1 MQPKRICMAG
11 SFFFVMKIGS
21 LFNAE
26 YSFQHRPLMP
36 KNLIYSILDQH
47 YYQHFKQRNIMN
59 KNNKKKEGW
68 TAIGVFV
75 VLLIIGAIIASQND
89 YTPTKDHHADNA
101 ESSSSFDH
109 KN

>member
-1 MQPKRICMAG
+1 MQ
-11 SFFFVMKIGS
+11 STVF
-21 LFNAE
+21 L
-26 YSFQHRPLMP
+26 HRPIVL
-36 KNLIYSILDQH
+36 KILIYIDKHLIINILNN
-47 YYQHFKQRNIMN
+47 NIM
-59 KNNKKKEGW
+59 KKSKKKEGW

>member
-1 MQPKRICMAG
+1 
-11 SFFFVMKIGS
+11 MKKS
-21 LFNAE
+21 
-26 YSFQHRPLMP
+26 
-36 KNLIYSILDQH
+36 
-47 YYQHFKQRNIMN
+47 
-59 KNNKKKEGW
+59 KKKEGW

-109 KN
+109 EN

>member
-1 MQPKRICMAG
+1 
-11 SFFFVMKIGS
+11 MKKS
-21 LFNAE
+21 
-26 YSFQHRPLMP
+26 
-36 KNLIYSILDQH
+36 
-47 YYQHFKQRNIMN
+47 
-59 KNNKKKEGW
+59 KKKEGW

-89 YTPTKDHHADNA
+89 YTPPTNEMDRHAHHNA

>member
-1 MQPKRICMAG
+1 MQ
-11 SFFFVMKIGS
+11 STVF
-21 LFNAE
+21 L
-26 YSFQHRPLMP
+26 HRPIVL
-36 KNLIYSILDQH
+36 KTLIYIDKHLIINILNN
-47 YYQHFKQRNIMN
+47 NIM
-59 KNNKKKEGW
+59 KKSKKKEGW

-89 YTPTKDHHADNA
+89 YTPTKDHHADNNA

>member
-1 MQPKRICMAG
+1 
-11 SFFFVMKIGS
+11 MKKS
-21 LFNAE
+21 
-26 YSFQHRPLMP
+26 
-36 KNLIYSILDQH
+36 
-47 YYQHFKQRNIMN
+47 
-59 KNNKKKEGW
+59 KKKEGW

-89 YTPTKDHHADNA
+89 YTPKDQHANNA

>member
-1 MQPKRICMAG
+1 
-11 SFFFVMKIGS
+11 MKKS
-21 LFNAE
+21 
-26 YSFQHRPLMP
+26 
-36 KNLIYSILDQH
+36 
-47 YYQHFKQRNIMN
+47 
-59 KNNKKKEGW
+59 KKKEGW
-68 TAIGVFV
+68 AAIGVFV